1 MRNDELDFLEE
12 LLAGTE
18 LLRCDT
24 CGEDTL
30 HAHQEVL
37 NVLPVGTALR
47 MQCTHCQTS
56 RPWFDW
62 AGNHPS

>member
-1 MRNDELDFLEE
+1 MGDDELDFLEE

-18 LLRCDT
+18 LLRCGT

-30 HAHQEVL
+30 HAHEEVL
-37 NVLPVGTALR
+37 AVLPVGTELQ

-56 RPWFDW
+56 RRWFDW
-62 AGNHPS
+62 RGGHDR